1 MTPFATRLS
10 CYFSFTSLAIAVIG
24 VLFSLYVAAD
34 LGGYAPFLGSDP
46 VMWGLTFFW
55 LTNVITLVLNAVI
68 WLCGRRPAWFSWT
81 IAVQLLLA
89 IGLLFVEG

>member
-10 CYFSFTSLAIAVIG
+10 RYFSFTSLAIAVIG

-34 LGGYAPFLGSDP
+34 SGGYAPFLGSDP

-55 LTNVITLVLNAVI
+55 LTNVITLVLNAVV